1 MIHAE
6 PEFRFCYNMNFR
18 SVTPRSFPVST
29 DPQLQS
35 AGHHNRHEGALAR
48 LGRAS
53 ARHGWRTVLAWVAA
67 TVAIIAATATFGGT
81 LVDEF
86 TIPNSD
92 AQRAVDLLEQRFPA
106 RAGDSATVVL
116 AVNGGTLSGAASR
129 AAVEQ
134 ALEAAKQIPG
144 VKSVGDPFA
153 ADGGDVSADGRI
165 AYADVQ
171 FSKPA
176 FEVPAASIDRLEHDV
191 AAAVDGTPVTAEFT
205 GSVILNSE
213 TPETG
218 VSELLGLA
226 AAMVILLVVFGSVV
240 AMGLPIL
247 LALVSVGIGLALLL
261 LGASLTN
268 FNTIT
273 PTLAT
278 MIGLGVGIDYALFI
292 VTRFRQALHD
302 GLSSEDAAAAA
313 VSTAGRAVIFAGTT
327 VAISISALAVVGLD
341 FITKLGI
348 GAAITVVVAVIA
360 AITLLPAVLSLLG
373 ERVDKGRLPFIRE
386 ADDSQTAR
394 QNSFSARWARVVTRR
409 PLVSTVA
416 ALAVLATLALP
427 VAWIHLGAADAGSNA
442 TSSTTRRAYDLLAE
456 GFGPGFNGPLLIA
469 VDQRSAP
476 GTAERLAAVIRDVP
490 GVASVAKPAVN
501 DAGDAAQLI
510 VYPATAP
517 DSEATQHLVDRL
529 RSDTLPGAL
538 VRTDAQAYVGGS
550 TAAFEDIAAKILGRF
565 PLFLLVAVGI
575 TFLMISMA
583 FRSVVVA
590 LKAALTTMLSALAAA
605 GVLVAV
611 FQFGWGQSLIGLDS
625 TGPIESFLPVIVFAI
640 LFGLSMDYEV
650 FLVSRIREEYVHGDA
665 ARPAIVDGMGAI
677 GRVVVAA
684 GAIMTVVFFSFVL
697 GPDRAIKEFGVALG
711 AAIAIDAFL
720 VRLVLVPAVMWLLDE
735 RAWYMPRWLD
745 RILPNLTIE
754 PPVTAESDDAPPAAE
769 PAYAVGGG
777 RR

>member
-1 MIHAE
+1 
-6 PEFRFCYNMNFR
+6 
-18 SVTPRSFPVST
+18 VST

-67 TVAIIAATATFGGT
+67 TVAIAAATATFGGT

-116 AVNGGTLSGAASR
+116 AVKDGTLSGAASR
-129 AAVEQ
+129 AAVAQ
-134 ALEAAKQIPG
+134 ALEAAKEIPG

-153 ADGGDVSADGRI
+153 AEGGDVSADGRI

-176 FEVPAASIDRLEHDV
+176 FEVPTASVDQLERDV
-191 AAAVDGTPVTAEFT
+191 AAAVSGTPVAAEFT

-213 TPETG
+213 TPATG
-218 VSELLGLA
+218 VSELVGLA
-226 AAMVILLVVFGSVV
+226 AAMVILLIVFGSVV

-261 LGASLTN
+261 LGASLTT

-313 VSTAGRAVIFAGTT
+313 VATAGRAVIFAGTT

-341 FITKLGI
+341 FITKLGL

-373 ERVDKGRLPFIRE
+373 ARVDRGRLPFIRP
-386 ADDSQTAR
+386 ADDSQAAR
-394 QNSFSARWARVVTRR
+394 QSSFSARWARGVTRR
-409 PLVSTVA
+409 PLIATVA
-416 ALAVLATLALP
+416 SLAVLTALALP

-469 VDQRSAP
+469 VDQRGTP
-476 GTAERLAAVIRDVP
+476 GTAERLATVIRRDP
-490 GVASVAKPAVN
+490 GVASVATPAVN
-501 DAGDAAQLI
+501 DAGDAAQLT
-510 VYPATAP
+510 VFPTTAP
-517 DSEATQHLVDRL
+517 DSEATQRLVDRL
-529 RSDTLPGAL
+529 RSDTLPAAL
-538 VRTDAQAYVGGS
+538 ARSDTHAYVGGP

-583 FRSVVVA
+583 FRSVVIA

-677 GRVVVAA
+677 GRVVMAA

-720 VRLVLVPAVMWLLDE
+720 VRLVLVPAVMWLLDG

-745 RILPNLTIE
+745 RMLPNLTIE
-754 PPVTAESDDAPPAAE
+754 PPAASKDEKPPAAA
-769 PAYAVGGG
+769 PAYGVGGSE
-777 RR
+777 

>member
-1 MIHAE
+1 
-6 PEFRFCYNMNFR
+6 
-18 SVTPRSFPVST
+18 VST

-53 ARHGWRTVLAWVAA
+53 ARHGWRTVFAWVAA
-67 TVAIIAATATFGGT
+67 TVAIAATTVTFGGT

-116 AVNGGTLSGAASR
+116 AVEHGTLNAAGSR
-129 AAVEQ
+129 AALER
-134 ALEAAKQIPG
+134 ALDAAKEIPG

-171 FSKPA
+171 FSEPA
-176 FEVPAASIDRLEHDV
+176 FEVPTASVDRLERDV
-191 AAAVDGTPVTAEFT
+191 AAAVSGTPVAAEFT

-213 TPETG
+213 TPATG
-218 VSELLGLA
+218 VSELVGLA

-261 LGASLTN
+261 LGASFTN

-313 VSTAGRAVIFAGTT
+313 VATAGRAVIFAGTT

-373 ERVDKGRLPFIRE
+373 ERVDRGRLPFIRA
-386 ADDSQTAR
+386 ADDSQAAR

-409 PLVSTVA
+409 PLVTTVA

-427 VAWIHLGAADAGSNA
+427 TAWIHLGAADAGSNA

-469 VDQRSAP
+469 VDQRGAP
-476 GTAERLAAVIRDVP
+476 GTAERLAAVIRDEP

-501 DAGDAAQLI
+501 DAGDAAQVI

-517 DSEATQHLVDRL
+517 DSQATQRLVDRL
-529 RSDTLPGAL
+529 RSDTIPAAL
-538 VRTDAQAYVGGS
+538 ARTNAQAYVGGP

-583 FRSVVVA
+583 FRSVVIA

-650 FLVSRIREEYVHGDA
+650 FLVSRIREEYVHGAA

-754 PPVTAESDDAPPAAE
+754 PPVTAEAEDGPPPAAE
-769 PAYAVGGG
+769 PAYASGSG
-777 RR
+777 RS